1 MKKPCLTIR
10 SETEWPETLK
20 FGNNRLIFNKLDDI
34 NKILKFIYFKNKKT
48 SQKSIFGN
56 GKSSNK
62 IINILKRY
70 I

>member
-1 MKKPCLTIR
+1 MRKPCLTIR

-34 NKILKFIYFKNKKT
+34 NKLLKFDYFKHKKT
-48 SQKSIFGN
+48 SQESIFGKGN
-56 GKSSNK
+56 SSNK
-62 IINILKRY
+62 IINILKRH